1 MEEETLLPIRDTA
14 WSTSSRLWVQVYMVR
29 RWVVSVLLMASPSMS
44 PTLTF
49 LNKGEPPCACQSPEH
64 PVPAELHNTLAFP
77 QSCFWWEETQQAPEC
92 LQNLFDSGCVQAR
105 FPVDLVLVFTKS
117 NSLCLRKNATAG
129 VERRSR
135 PSGVWLPGAEV
146 RGIEISSIPVRG
158 AWVWIGW
165 S

>member
-1 MEEETLLPIRDTA
+1 MTLLHALTRDGGRDSTPQQGCCLVHLLPPLGAGIHGKATA
-14 WSTSSRLWVQVYMVR
+14 QLVR

-64 PVPAELHNTLAFP
+64 PVPAEFHNTLAFP
-77 QSCFWWEETQQAPEC
+77 QSCFWWEETEQDPEC

-135 PSGVWLPGAEV
+135 PSGGCLA
-146 RGIEISSIPVRG
+146 
-158 AWVWIGW
+158 AWC
-165 S
+165 